1 MNTKTFP
8 PLIAACI
15 LALAML
21 ACNLGKAPSATQAP
35 QTNTNQSTAPA
46 TATEAPTTAPA
57 QTASACDNPY
67 LPIIVGATWNYKL
80 TGPFPDTYTHT
91 VLSLESD
98 GFSEQDVFSK
108 GITRQGNWH
117 CDNGNLTALNP
128 PGGSAGTVSSK
139 SIQVDLQT
147 KDFSGTTL
155 PASLKAGDAWSQT
168 LDLEGTETINGTA
181 SPASNKLKMDCKASG
196 VESVTVTAGTFNAM
210 RLDCT
215 TETHITVQM
224 ANNPVDTTLTIT
236 NTNWY
241 AENVGL
247 VKSLTTGL
255 GFESTVELLSYNIP
269 K

>member
-1 MNTKTFP
+1 MNTKIIP
-8 PLIAACI
+8 PLLATCI
-15 LALAML
+15 LTLAML
-21 ACNLGKAPSATQAP
+21 ACNLGKAPSATQVP
-35 QTNTNQSTAPA
+35 QTNTNQSTPQ
-46 TATEAPTTAPA
+46 ATEAPTTAPA
-57 QTASACDNPY
+57 QTVSACDNPY
-67 LPIIVGATWNYKL
+67 LPVIVGATWNYKL
-80 TGPFPDTYTHT
+80 TGPVPDTYTHT
-91 VLSLESD
+91 ILSVASD
-98 GFSEQDVFSK
+98 SFSEQDVF
-108 GITRQGNWH
+108 GVGVTRKGNWH
-117 CDNGNLTALNP
+117 CDSGNLTALNP
-128 PGGSAGTVSSK
+128 PSGSSGTVDSK
-139 SIQVDLQT
+139 NIQVDLQT
-147 KDFSGTTL
+147 KDFSGVTL
-155 PASLKAGDAWSQT
+155 PVKINAGDAWSQS

-224 ANNPVDTTLTIT
+224 ANNPVDITLTIT